1 MILSVNGF
9 KSIVQVDNF
18 ILAPLTMLAG
28 INSSG
33 KTSLLQTLMLLKQ
46 TIESE
51 NKQALLF
58 NGIYINAESAT
69 DLFYNKSGKTG
80 MSIGMVLNKYEVDN
94 AEDYVRYSQTSG
106 QPLCSVEISISF
118 IAEATECLVKAI
130 DVEFKYFDETFQN
143 ISVKRLSKK
152 KQYEISYSNPLMIGT
167 NAVERSD
174 KRVIRYASLEFTNF
188 LPYYAEA
195 AVGDT
200 TRVYSLP
207 VMKELMTSLKSYFS
221 KLNYVGPSRVEPE
234 LSRSYS
240 TTTFENVGVN
250 GANTRFILNEKKNE
264 TLDGYEE
271 TLTQAVSRWI
281 CREMKL
287 AKSIDVTKDSN
298 RLYRTYITNLSGI
311 KVDLCQ
317 MGFGLSQI
325 LPIVVQG
332 LMTPKGGTFVAV
344 DPDVHIHPKVQ
355 GLLVDFFIELKEHGR
370 TVIVETHS
378 DHLITR
384 LRRRVAEKRVDN
396 NEVNLCFVT
405 NVGGASNY
413 VSYALDS
420 SGAFTTKL
428 PVDFMDAL
436 DDDYRAIVNAKFN
449 KRD

>member
-9 KSIVQVDNF
+9 KSIVQVDKFN
-18 ILAPLTMLAG
+18 LAPLTMLAG

-33 KTSLLQTLMLLKQ
+33 KTSLLQALLLLKQ
-46 TIESE
+46 TVESE
-51 NKQALLF
+51 NKQVLLP
-58 NGIYINAESAT
+58 NGLYVNSENIQ
-69 DLFYNKSGKTG
+69 DLFFNKSSKNV
-80 MSIGMVLNKYEVDN
+80 MVVGVKLDEAEVAN
-94 AEDYVRYSQTSG
+94 SEDFIRYSNGSMFS
-106 QPLCSVEISISF
+106 SVETNISF
-118 IAEATECLVKAI
+118 VLESGECYVK
-130 DVEFKYFDETFQN
+130 
-143 ISVKRLSKK
+143 
-152 KQYEISYSNPLMIGT
+152 EIEVIFSYSNGPEQIAKVNRLTRSKLYNIYYTSPLMVGT
-167 NAVERSD
+167 NLSERSD
-174 KRVIRYASLEFTNF
+174 KHLIRYASLEFTNF
-188 LPYYAEA
+188 LPFYAEA
-195 AVGDT
+195 EVGGNK
-200 TRVYSLP
+200 RIYSLP
-207 VMKELMTSLKSYFS
+207 VMKELMTTLKSYFS
-221 KLNYVGPSRVEPE
+221 KLKYVGPSRVEPE
-234 LSRSYS
+234 LSRSYN
-240 TTTFENVGVN
+240 TTSFENVGVN

-264 TLDGYEE
+264 TLDGYDE

-281 CREMKL
+281 CREMNL
-287 AKSIDVTKDSN
+287 AKSIDVIKDSN
-298 RLYRTYITNLSGI
+298 RLYRTYITNFSGI

-332 LMTPKGGTFVAV
+332 LLTPKEGTFVAV

-384 LRRRVAEKRVDN
+384 LRRRVAEKKVDN
-396 NEVNLCFVT
+396 NDVNLCFVT

-420 SGAFTTKL
+420 SGTFTTKL